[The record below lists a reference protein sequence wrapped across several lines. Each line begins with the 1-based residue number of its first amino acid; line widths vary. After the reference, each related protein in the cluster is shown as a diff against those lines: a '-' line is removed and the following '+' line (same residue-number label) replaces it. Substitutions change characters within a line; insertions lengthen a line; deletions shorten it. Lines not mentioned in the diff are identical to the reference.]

1 MTDFQEGNAPQSAR
15 TAADMPLPGGDFSLF
30 LSRLSIQGL
39 LACGVLENPIS
50 GQKQQNQ
57 AMAQALIDD
66 LAMLQDKTRGNLE
79 PDEDSHLSKVL
90 SDLQEVF
97 RRAFEDQGE

>member
-15 TAADMPLPGGDFSLF
+15 TAADMPLPGGDFGLF

-39 LACGVLENPIS
+39 VACGVLENPIS

>member
-15 TAADMPLPGGDFSLF
+15 TAADMPLPGGDFGLF

>member
-15 TAADMPLPGGDFSLF
+15 TAADLPLPGGDFGLF

-97 RRAFEDQGE
+97 RRAFLDQGE